1 MSLFK
6 IGLQDPLPEAGRA
19 DVEELIEWAAEKI
32 CAKRLELP
40 ATIFLE
46 MHLPVSGLL
55 HSAALLG
62 QPVLSPLFG
71 VERFERLQALMGDR
85 QQLRRLIDRIQL
97 KAVAKPAD

>member
-6 IGLQDPLPEAGRA
+6 VGLEDPMSEERQA
-19 DVEELIEWAAEKI
+19 DVDELIDWAAAKI

-62 QPVLSPLFG
+62 QPILSPLFG
-71 VERFERLQALMGDR
+71 LERFERLVALVGDR
-85 QQLRRLIDRIQL
+85 QQLRRLIERIQL